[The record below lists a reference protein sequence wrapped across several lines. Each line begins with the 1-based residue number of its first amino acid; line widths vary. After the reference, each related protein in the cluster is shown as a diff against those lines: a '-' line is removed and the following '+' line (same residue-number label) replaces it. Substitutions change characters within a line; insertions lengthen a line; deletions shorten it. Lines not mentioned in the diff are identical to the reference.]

1 MEQIDDLI
9 IKYQFL
15 VEAELRRLN
24 IYDEERRA
32 DYRQIGLIGL
42 WKAISTY
49 QKTKND
55 NFEAYAYYVIKNTIL
70 KEMKKE
76 ITQKRKLDKIASSL
90 DTNIGDTELTLHDVI
105 GAEDEHI
112 DMQKL
117 KEDIDK
123 PFIKVVINSK
133 NLDQLSKKTGLSR
146 YKLNKKLKLE
156 KDKIKKHIF

>member
-105 GAEDEHI
+105 GTEDEYI

-123 PFIKVVINSK
+123 PFIKIVINSK